1 MPEAV
6 LSRTPSS
13 PPCTAAPRSPKQ
25 DTPPWVPTLP
35 DPRFSFSAQST
46 SKLSA
51 RIFLNSSRIFIDAVA
66 TSARKTWQS
75 LSELGDL
82 VETKATNRAEFLKEC
97 REGKLDG
104 VVAAYRTFFSVQTT
118 GLFDKELVDALPKS
132 LKYLAHCGM
141 FFFYLVYSEYLPFFS
156 HDRRWI

>member
-1 MPEAV
+1 M
-6 LSRTPSS
+6 
-13 PPCTAAPRSPKQ
+13 
-25 DTPPWVPTLP
+25 PPWVPTLP

-51 RIFLNSSRIFIDAVA
+51 QISLNSSRIFIDTVIDTVA

-141 FFFYLVYSEYLPFFS
+141 FFFYLVLFRILTILSP
-156 HDRRWI
+156 